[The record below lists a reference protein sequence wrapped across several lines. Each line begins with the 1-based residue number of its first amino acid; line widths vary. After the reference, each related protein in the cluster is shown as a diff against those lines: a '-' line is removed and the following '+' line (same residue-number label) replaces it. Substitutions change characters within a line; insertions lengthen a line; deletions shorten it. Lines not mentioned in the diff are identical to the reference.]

1 MKTNLLYILILNFL
15 FCAIC
20 QSQESFEGVITFKV
34 DVIFKK
40 ENAPYK
46 EYIIEKFGDTMQMFY
61 NKKGDIHRRYKGTGP
76 RGYDFH
82 TYRTNTNN
90 YYAKWKNLD
99 TLYFNN
105 VKENILKFIDK
116 EVGTST
122 PILNKPSKYILI
134 RGYVPKTNEMV
145 NQKFYY
151 TGYPYLDPKLY
162 KNYKEFFTDEIL
174 QATKSPFLKF
184 ELELDDCF
192 IIYTAIS
199 VEKRSVNPKI
209 FKIPKN
215 IPHKKS

>member
-1 MKTNLLYILILNFL
+1 MLIFANCY
-15 FCAIC
+15 FCFG
-20 QSQESFEGVITFKV
+20 QESFEGIITYKV
-34 DVIFKK
+34 DVIFKNKK
-40 ENAPYK
+40 EDAAYK
-46 EYIIEKFGDTMQMFY
+46 KYIVEKFGDTLKVFF
-61 NKKGDIHRRYKGTGP
+61 NKKGDIHKRYIGTGP

-116 EVGTST
+116 ETGISK

-134 RGYVPKTNEMV
+134 KGYVPETNEMV

-162 KNYKEFFTDEIL
+162 KNYKEFFMNETL
-174 QATKSPFLKF
+174 QITKSPFLKL
-184 ELELDDCF
+184 ELELDDF
-192 IIYTAIS
+192 TVIYSVIS
-199 VEKRSVNPKI
+199 VEKKFLNPKI
-209 FKIPKN
+209 FKLPPN
-215 IPHKKS
+215 IPQKKS